1 MENKSIIQK
10 AFDIT
15 KENIILAQPLV
26 LYLLAASFTLA
37 GLAMQSNK
45 LAYIVFLTTNVL
57 LFTAFLAGWFY
68 MIKQGILLNR
78 RIENGEFQKAEDR
91 AAASWD
97 LGKTFF
103 PGVGDNFLKVTLTTL
118 AYTIIFVLLVY
129 AFYKLGQSYLP
140 NQVLDLQKINT
151 LANSSPAEIQKFVY
165 GLSYEQ
171 LKAINIWMLY
181 LGSVSFG
188 YTFITL
194 FWFPAIFDT
203 QDNQKESFWLTPIK
217 SFYRNI
223 VFLFKNFLGSLGIIL
238 FLLILNTFISV
249 LSVIFNLNIILSI
262 VGLIISFYFATYAVV
277 LIFLYYDERKN

>member
-45 LAYIVFLTTNVL
+45 LAYIVFFTTNLL
-57 LFTAFLAGWFY
+57 LFTAFLAGWFS

-97 LGKTFF
+97 LGKAFF

-118 AYTIIFVLLVY
+118 AYTLIFALLAY
-129 AFYKLGQSYLP
+129 AFYKLGQNYLP
-140 NQVLDLQKINT
+140 NQVLNLQKINT

-194 FWFPAIFDT
+194 FWFPAIFDA

>member
-1 MENKSIIQK
+1 MENKNIIQK

-15 KENIILAQPLV
+15 KENIILAQPLI
-26 LYLLAASFTLA
+26 LYLLAASFTFT
-37 GLAMQSNK
+37 GLAMQSNR
-45 LAYIVFLTTNVL
+45 LAYIVFLITNIL
-57 LFTAFLAGWFY
+57 LFTAFLAGWFS

-97 LGKTFF
+97 LGKAFF
-103 PGVGDNFLKVTLTTL
+103 PGVGDYFLQVTLTTL
-118 AYTIIFVLLVY
+118 AYVAIFVLLAYV
-129 AFYKLGQSYLP
+129 FFKLGQNYLP
-140 NQVLDLQKINT
+140 HHVLNLQKINT

-181 LGSVSFG
+181 LSSVAFG

-194 FWFPAIFDT
+194 FLFPAIFD
-203 QDNQKESFWLTPIK
+203 QKESFWLAPIK

-223 VFLFKNFLGSLGIIL
+223 LFLFKNFLGAVGIIL
-238 FLLILNTFISV
+238 FLLVLNTFISI
-249 LSVIFNLNIILSI
+249 LSVIFNLNIVLSI
-262 VGLIISFYFATYAVV
+262 IGLIISFYFTTYAVV

>member
-15 KENIILAQPLV
+15 KDNIILAQPLV
-26 LYLLAASFTLA
+26 LYLLAASFTFA

-45 LAYIVFLTTNVL
+45 YTYVIFLITNIL
-57 LFTAFLAGWFY
+57 LFTAFLAGWFS

-97 LGKTFF
+97 LGKAFF
-103 PGVGDNFLKVTLTTL
+103 PGVGDYFLQVTLTTL
-118 AYTIIFVLLVY
+118 AYVTFFILLTY
-129 AFYKLGQSYLP
+129 AFFKLGQNYLP
-140 NQVLDLQKINT
+140 HHVLDLQKINT

-165 GLSYEQ
+165 SLSFEQ

-181 LGSVSFG
+181 LGSVAFG

-194 FWFPAIFDT
+194 FWFPAIFDS
-203 QDNQKESFWLTPIK
+203 KETFWLAPIK
-217 SFYRNI
+217 SFSRNI
-223 VFLFKNFLGSLGIIL
+223 VFLFKNFLGSLGVIL
-238 FLLILNTFISV
+238 FLLMLNTFISI
-249 LSVIFNLNIILSI
+249 LSVIFNLNVVLAI
-262 VGLIISFYFATYAVV
+262 VGLIISFYFTTYAVV
-277 LIFLYYDERKN
+277 LIFLYYDERRKN